1 MRCLLVF
8 LLLSIFTSTLAAAEV
23 MSFRDEAQEQQFH
36 QLTAQ
41 LRCPKCQNNS
51 IADSNAMI
59 AIDMRQKV
67 YALLQEGKSSAEI
80 SDYMVARYGNFVTY
94 DPPLTPLTLLLWVL
108 PAVAIGYGGW
118 AIFRRS
124 RRQIRSAPDVIPA
137 AFSADERRASAIVYL
152 PGIAAAMLLSL
163 FFYQQTG
170 HYRQV
175 YDWRQVIA
183 QTPALLE
190 RLQNPKAQ
198 PLNEEELVRLALGL
212 RTRLHSDAGTYETFV
227 EAGRQH
233 YNGSLKGRW
242 VLTAGL
248 GGMGG
253 AQPLAA
259 TLAGAC
265 SLNIECQQSRI
276 DFRLRTRYVDE
287 QADTLDDALARIKK
301 YTAEGKAVSI
311 ALCGNAAEILPEL
324 VARGVRPDMVT
335 DQTSAHDPLHGYLP
349 KGWRWDEYQQSA
361 QQDPEGTVLAAKQS
375 MAEHVSAMLAFSKQG
390 NLPSSGCRIPAARS
404 GDTAQIPY
412 HAAAHRG

>member
-1 MRCLLVF
+1 
-8 LLLSIFTSTLAAAEV
+8 

-212 RTRLHSDAGTYETFV
+212 RTRLHSDAGNVEEWIMLGRIGMVLGNANQAIGAFENAWRLAPQNEDARRGYE
-227 EAGRQH
+227 
-233 YNGSLKGRW
+233 K
-242 VLTAGL
+242 
-248 GGMGG
+248 
-253 AQPLAA
+253 
-259 TLAGAC
+259 
-265 SLNIECQQSRI
+265 
-276 DFRLRTRYVDE
+276 
-287 QADTLDDALARIKK
+287 ALILSPDPEDNRR
-301 YTAEGKAVSI
+301 GKA
-311 ALCGNAAEILPEL
+311 LL
-324 VARGVRPDMVT
+324 R
-335 DQTSAHDPLHGYLP
+335 
-349 KGWRWDEYQQSA
+349 QQET
-361 QQDPEGTVLAAKQS
+361 P
-375 MAEHVSAMLAFSKQG
+375 
-390 NLPSSGCRIPAARS
+390 
-404 GDTAQIPY
+404 
-412 HAAAHRG
+412 